1 MLALASFAPPVA
13 AAAPTATDFDLNPV
27 PVNTVI
33 SVTAADLVSS
43 FATDPDGPLGA
54 SSLDFD
60 GATINSLPVGSPA
73 DAGFAYTPGAGTA
86 GEFTIN
92 PAVPAF
98 AGLTPGDSATVEIS
112 YTVTDPDLDSDT
124 GVLRFSVAGDPGP
137 YDELSFDHQGLPA
150 GGVTAGAVAGVGD
163 ALVSIVMTG
172 PGTVESAL
180 ASYDFAAITPPPG
193 TSPGSE
199 IAIAIASDDSTADA
213 TAENGSVATATAE
226 SSSTATAQAQDV
238 ASATAFATADSVS
251 NAEADNESTA
261 TAFAGEDSTAS
272 AVASD
277 TSDTTASAIN
287 GSAADATA
295 TAVSSAAADAANEAV
310 ATATA
315 DAGSTAVAGADNL
328 ASATANAQ
336 DSSVA
341 GANALNSSIADAVAA
356 DNSAASASASAG
368 SDALASAQFGSAA
381 EANTN
386 ATASASASAENG
398 SVATADAFDGST
410 TTSQAEGN
418 SISNA
423 EANNGLVAN
432 SQASGGAFMAVLA
445 PAPVAIPQ
453 IDDNAPSNAALR
465 LPEELVT
472 SVDTTTPLRFQVAGS
487 GGAVDR
493 VVLGGFPAGTLLSA
507 GTEESPGVWAFS
519 GPPPSG
525 LNFSLPLG
533 WTGTFSLDVR
543 ISVAG
548 EQGVAEAPMLV
559 RVVAPSA
566 VPALSIYALAL
577 LALALLAGAALNMRA
592 RERA

>member
-1 MLALASFAPPVA
+1 MLALVSFAPPVT

-27 PVNTVI
+27 PLNTVI
-33 SVTAADLVSS
+33 IVTAADLVSS

-124 GVLRFSVAGDPGP
+124 GVLRYSVVGAPGP
-137 YDELSFDHQGLPA
+137 YDELSFNHQGLPA
-150 GGVTAGAVAGVGD
+150 GGVTAAAAAGVGG
-163 ALVSIVMTG
+163 ALAAIATAR

-180 ASYDFAAITPPPG
+180 AGYDFAAITAPSNTPG
-193 TSPGSE
+193 TE
-199 IAIAIASDDSTADA
+199 TALAIASDDSTADA
-213 TAENGSVATATAE
+213 SAENGSVATA
-226 SSSTATAQAQDV
+226 
-238 ASATAFATADSVS
+238 
-251 NAEADNESTA
+251 
-261 TAFAGEDSTAS
+261 FAGGGSTAS

-277 TSDTTASAIN
+277 TSDTTASAVN
-287 GSAADATA
+287 SSAADATA
-295 TAVSSAAADAANEAV
+295 TATSSAAANATSTSV
-310 ATATA
+310 ATAAA
-315 DAGSTAVAGADNL
+315 DDESSAVASADDL

-336 DSSVA
+336 TSSVA
-341 GANALNSSIADAVAA
+341 AADAVDDSIANATGA
-356 DNSAASASASAG
+356 DDSAASATAAQG
-368 SDALASAQFGSAA
+368 SDALAFAQNGSAA
-381 EANTN
+381 EANAN
-386 ATASASASAENG
+386 EAASASGSAENG
-398 SVATADAFDGST
+398 SVATADAVDGST
-410 TTSQAEGN
+410 TTSQASDDSSASGLADNSSTATAIAEG
-418 SISNA
+418 SSTSNA
-423 EANNGLVAN
+423 AADSGLVAT
-432 SQASGGAFMAVLA
+432 SQASGGASIAVLA
-445 PAPVAIPQ
+445 PAPVANPE
-453 IDDNAPSNAALR
+453 IDNNAPSSATLR

-566 VPALSIYALAL
+566 VPALSGYALAL